1 MVTLEEVLQTV
12 QECNDGGRTKTL
24 AEFIATIFKDK
35 FIEIYLG
42 DSYEEVSM
50 EQTSQA
56 YPAVFCG
63 KVVAAY
69 KECLVLNSVYVNES
83 KKLTLGNLVF
93 VSERAIRGLNEIDG
107 RGNMEEMFLRSSESL
122 EIKRHF
128 IDGLPLKARPR
139 TPKK

>member
-69 KECLVLNSVYVNES
+69 KECLVLNSVYVEN
-83 KKLTLGNLVF
+83 KKLVLGNLVF

-107 RGNMEEMFLRSSESL
+107 KGTMEEMFLRSSESI

-128 IDGLPLKARPR
+128 IDGYPLKPRPR

>member
-69 KECLVLNSVYVNES
+69 KECLVLNSVYVEN
-83 KKLTLGNLVF
+83 KRLVLGNLVF

-107 RGNMEEMFLRSSESL
+107 KGTMEEMFLRSSESI

-128 IDGLPLKARPR
+128 IDGFPLKPRPR